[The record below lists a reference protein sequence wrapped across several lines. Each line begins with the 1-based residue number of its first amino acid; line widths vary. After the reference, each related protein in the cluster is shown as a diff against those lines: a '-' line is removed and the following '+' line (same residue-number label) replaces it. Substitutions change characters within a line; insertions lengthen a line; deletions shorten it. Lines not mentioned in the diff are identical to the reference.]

1 MTMAGDITLSSHTT
15 FFGQSLTAYI
25 ENGTVPESRIDN
37 MATRIVAA
45 WYYLHQDAPGLP
57 KTNFNAFLPRDLAT
71 NFRVDVQDKH
81 YKLVREMGTASTVLL
96 KNIKG
101 ALPLTGRERNLF
113 MARSDAGPA
122 DIGLNKTANF
132 MYLISP
138 YKAIQ
143 HHARRHCTSI
153 SWIFD
158 SFDLDRARNMGI
170 GQSINDLVL
179 AVVVQNNNMI
189 VVIHSVGPL
198 ILEPWIE
205 HPNVT
210 AVLWAGLPGT
220 EAGNSLIDVLYSE
233 WNPSGHLPYTIAK
246 NASDYPIMIIEG
258 DIAGETPGQAGS
270 GEVVWTKIIQK
281 NITPRFEFGFGLS
294 YMTFKYS
301 NLNIGKFPQT
311 NSE

>member
-45 WYYLHQDAPGLP
+45 WYYLHQDAPGFP

-71 NFRVDVQDKH
+71 NFHVDVQDKN
-81 YKLVREMGTASTVLL
+81 YKLVREMGAASTVLL
-96 KNIKG
+96 KNVKG

-143 HHARRHCTSI
+143 HRARRHCTSI
-153 SWIFD
+153 SWTFD
-158 SFDLDRARNMGI
+158 SFDLDRARNMAI
-170 GQSINDLVL
+170 GQSISLVFINSDSEEDYIVVDGNEGDWKNLTAWHGGDDLVL
-179 AVVVQNNNMI
+179 AVKVQNNNMI
-189 VVIHSVGPL
+189 VVIHSIGPL

-220 EAGNSLIDVLYSE
+220 EAGNSLIDVLYVMNE

-246 NASDYPIMIIEG
+246 NASDYPTMIIEG
-258 DIAGETPGQAGS
+258 DIAGETPGQAGG
-270 GEVVWTKIIQK
+270 GEVG
-281 NITPRFEFGFGLS
+281 N
-294 YMTFKYS
+294 
-301 NLNIGKFPQT
+301 
-311 NSE
+311 